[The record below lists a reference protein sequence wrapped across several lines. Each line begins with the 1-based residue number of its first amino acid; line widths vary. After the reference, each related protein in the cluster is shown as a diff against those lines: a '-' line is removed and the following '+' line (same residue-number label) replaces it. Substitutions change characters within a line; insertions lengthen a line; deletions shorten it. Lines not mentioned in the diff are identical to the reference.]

1 MKRTVLYI
9 RTSKTTQCP
18 ENQLPQLEKY
28 CEDHGLKVVRVYSE
42 QESAWVRGHQHE
54 WSQLMS
60 DAEHRHFDTVV
71 VWSLDR
77 MCREGVGVIFQ
88 RIKTLQAF
96 GVNVISYQEQWLQ
109 GMAGMTELFVS
120 MLGWVAWFESDRRS
134 QRTKAG
140 IAQKRLHGGG
150 KRGPDKTKR
159 KTRVI
164 KRPTN
169 FAPDTYAWP
178 ENL

>member
-1 MKRTVLYI
+1 MKRAVLYI
-9 RTSKTTQCP
+9 RTSKTTQTP
-18 ENQLPQLEKY
+18 ENQLLQLEQFSK
-28 CEDHGLKVVRVYSE
+28 DKGLTIVRVYAE
-42 QESAWVRGHQHE
+42 QESAWVKGHQHE
-54 WSQLMS
+54 WKLLM
-60 DAEHRHFDTVV
+60 AAAPHGHFEAVV

-77 MCREGVGVIFQ
+77 MCREGVGEIFS
-88 RIKTLQAF
+88 RIKTLNNYGIEVLSF
-96 GVNVISYQEQWLQ
+96 QEQWLS
-109 GMAGMTELFVS
+109 GMAAMADLFIS
-120 MLGWVAWFESDRRS
+120 MLGWIAWFESDRRS

-169 FAPDTYAWP
+169 FALDTYAWP
-178 ENL
+178 EKL